1 MLLWKIGKKLKSRFL
16 NFLKKKS
23 CSLILRKLKQHLTPQ
38 YLLYSMNFNEILASQ
53 NQEISLPVLEEK
65 KVKLSIKRED
75 LIHPFVSGNKFRKLK
90 YNLEEAK
97 KLKKKAILTFGGAY
111 SNHVVATAVAGKLA
125 GLKTFGIIRG
135 DELGKNL
142 TETLE
147 ENSTLREAHNNG
159 MKLQFVSRE
168 EYRQKTSF
176 GFIEKLKNK
185 WGDFYLIPEGG
196 TNILAVKGCE
206 EILTDEDKQFN
217 YICAALG
224 TGGTI
229 SGLINSIGKKQK
241 VIGFP
246 ALKGNFLSEEIKKYT
261 INRKN
266 WKLQKTYHFGGY
278 AKYNEEL
285 IRFINEFKTE
295 TNVLLDPIYTGKMV
309 FGIIDLI
316 KKDTFPEGTKILAIH
331 TGGIQ
336 AIEGFNNKL
345 KSKEEQII
353 NVL

>member
-1 MLLWKIGKKLKSRFL
+1 
-16 NFLKKKS
+16 
-23 CSLILRKLKQHLTPQ
+23 
-38 YLLYSMNFNEILASQ
+38 MNFNKTFLTQ
-53 NQEISLPVLEEK
+53 NQQIFLPILEEK
-65 KVKLSIKRED
+65 KVELSIKRED

-90 YNLEEAK
+90 YNLKEAK
-97 KLKKKAILTFGGAY
+97 KLKKKALLTFGGAY
-111 SNHVVATAVAGKLA
+111 SNHIAATAVAGKLA
-125 GLKTFGIIRG
+125 GFKTFGIIRG
-135 DELGKNL
+135 EELGKNL
-142 TETLE
+142 TETIA
-147 ENSTLREAHNNG
+147 ENATLREAHNNG

-168 EYRQKTSF
+168 DYRQKTSF

-206 EILTDEDKQFN
+206 EILTEEDMKFN
-217 YICAALG
+217 YICSALG

-229 SGLINSIGKKQK
+229 SGLINSLGKQQK

-261 INRKN
+261 IKRKN
-266 WKLQKTYHFGGY
+266 WSLQKEYHFGGY

-285 IRFINEFKTE
+285 IRFINEFKTD
-295 TNVLLDPIYTGKMV
+295 TNILLDPVYTGKMV

-316 KKDTFPEGTKILAIH
+316 KKDKFAEGTKILAIH

-336 AIEGFNNKL
+336 GIEGINKKL
-345 KSKEEQII
+345 MSEQQQII
-353 NVL
+353 NVI